1 MTPPWGLYRNLGT
14 RHKKGWVPHR
24 ALEMTKVGPSRVLSV
39 HGPPAK
45 TSTVHRAKIAAIRR
59 ISLTMMPSIY
69 DHIEG
74 NSVRGRC
81 L

>member
-45 TSTVHRAKIAAIRR
+45 TSTVHRAKIGDQEDK
-59 ISLTMMPSIY
+59 L
-69 DHIEG
+69 DHDA
-74 NSVRGRC
+74 
-81 L
+81 LHL